1 MPVLPNSLEAR
12 DIASLVHPYTNLAKH
27 AENGPLGIDRGD
39 GIHVWDTDG
48 KQYIEVVAGLWCASL
63 GYGEKELV
71 KAATA
76 QMEKLA
82 FSHLFQSRSH
92 GPVIELAEKL
102 KSLAP
107 CDTARV
113 FFVGDGSSAN
123 DTAIKLV
130 WYYNNAIGRPEKKK
144 IIGRLKA
151 YHGVT
156 VASASVTGLTHNH
169 LDWDLPLKGFLHT
182 DCPHYYRE
190 ALPGETEDQFVD
202 RIIGNLDRLINK
214 VGPETVAA
222 FFAEPIQG
230 AGGLIVPPQNYFPKL
245 QAVLKKYDILL
256 VADEVITG
264 FLRTGNYWGCQTVDM
279 QPDMVTCAKA
289 LSSAYLPIGA
299 VTIPSFMHDAMVEH
313 PDWFVRWHHAPNNNG
328 SICVVPPEAQ
338 TGRPEDNCSWP
349 ISAAAY
355 DWSNSLVRD
364 FFLNQV
370 VKPVMKAGDG
380 VWLDGDGPDNGAY
393 QCSGSYDFGKLP
405 APYPALDEPE
415 IDAFCVGENLVQEAA
430 HDFLFANGGMDGQAC
445 WTFVGADELPQAA
458 DSPAACA
465 AKLLRLDALVGKN
478 NTPVGVAMDRC
489 GGGVSDDIAKQAV
502 ASFMLVR
509 DK

>member
-12 DIASLVHPYTNLAKH
+12 DIASLVHPYTNLATH
-27 AENGPLGIDRGD
+27 AENGPLVIDRGD

-48 KQYIEVVAGLWCASL
+48 KQYIEGVAGLWCASL
-63 GYGEKELV
+63 GYGEKELI

-123 DTAIKLV
+123 DTAVKLI
-130 WYYNNAIGRPEKKK
+130 WYYNNAVGRPEKKK

-156 VASASVTGLTHNH
+156 VASASITGLTHNH

-182 DCPHYYRE
+182 DCPHHYRE

-230 AGGLIVPPQNYFPKL
+230 AGGLIVPPRNYFPKL

-299 VTIPSFMHDAMVEH
+299 VTIPSFMHDAMVEQSKKLGTFGHGNTYSGH
-313 PDWFVRWHHAPNNNG
+313 PVCAAVALRTLQIYEERNMLEHVRGLIPRFQQRLAALAGHPLVG
-328 SICVVPPEAQ
+328 EARLD
-338 TGRPEDNCSWP
+338 GGLMGGVE
-349 ISAAAY
+349 
-355 DWSNSLVRD
+355 LVAD
-364 FFLNQV
+364 KATK
-370 VKPVMKAGDG
+370 KPFDPKLTVGMKALLACQQQGLMIRAVGD
-380 VWLDGDGPDNGAY
+380 VVILCPPLIITEPQIDEMFDRLKAALDG
-393 QCSGSYDFGKLP
+393 L
-405 APYPALDEPE
+405 E
-415 IDAFCVGENLVQEAA
+415 I
-430 HDFLFANGGMDGQAC
+430 
-445 WTFVGADELPQAA
+445 
-458 DSPAACA
+458 
-465 AKLLRLDALVGKN
+465 
-478 NTPVGVAMDRC
+478 
-489 GGGVSDDIAKQAV
+489 
-502 ASFMLVR
+502 
-509 DK
+509 

>member
-1 MPVLPNSLEAR
+1 MSIIPNSLEAR

-27 AENGPLGIDRGD
+27 AEAGPLVIDRGQ

-48 KQYIEVVAGLWCASL
+48 KQYIEGVAGLWCASL
-63 GYGEKELV
+63 GYGEQELV
-71 KAATA
+71 NAATA

-92 GPVIELAEKL
+92 GPAIELAEKL
-102 KSLAP
+102 KSVAP

-123 DTAIKLV
+123 DTAIKLI

-182 DCPHYYRE
+182 DCPHHYRE
-190 ALPGETEDQFVD
+190 ALPGETEDAFVD
-202 RIIGNLDRLINK
+202 RIIGNLERLINK

-230 AGGLIVPPQNYFPKL
+230 AGGLIVPPQHYFPKL

-299 VTIPSFMHDAMVEH
+299 VTIPSFMHDAMIEQSKKIGTFGHGNTYSGHPVCAAVALRTLQIYEERNMLEHVRGLIPRFQQRLAALASHPLVGEARLGGGLMGGVE
-313 PDWFVRWHHAPNNNG
+313 
-328 SICVVPPEAQ
+328 
-338 TGRPEDNCSWP
+338 
-349 ISAAAY
+349 
-355 DWSNSLVRD
+355 LVAD
-364 FFLNQV
+364 KATKKAFDPKLTV
-370 VKPVMKAGDG
+370 GMKALLACQKEGLMIRAVGD
-380 VWLDGDGPDNGAY
+380 VAILCPPLIITEPQIDEMFDRLKTALDG
-393 QCSGSYDFGKLP
+393 L
-405 APYPALDEPE
+405 E
-415 IDAFCVGENLVQEAA
+415 V
-430 HDFLFANGGMDGQAC
+430 
-445 WTFVGADELPQAA
+445 
-458 DSPAACA
+458 
-465 AKLLRLDALVGKN
+465 
-478 NTPVGVAMDRC
+478 
-489 GGGVSDDIAKQAV
+489 
-502 ASFMLVR
+502 
-509 DK
+509 

>member
-27 AENGPLGIDRGD
+27 AENGPLVIDRGD

-48 KQYIEVVAGLWCASL
+48 KQYIEGVAGLWCASL

-299 VTIPSFMHDAMVEH
+299 VTIPSFMHDAMVEQSKKIGTFGHGNTYSGH
-313 PDWFVRWHHAPNNNG
+313 PVCAAVALRTLQIYEERNMLEHVRGLIPRFQQRLAALASHPLVG
-328 SICVVPPEAQ
+328 EARLGGGLMGGVELVADKA
-338 TGRPEDNCSWP
+338 TKRPFDP
-349 ISAAAY
+349 K
-355 DWSNSLVRD
+355 LTVG
-364 FFLNQV
+364 
-370 VKPVMKAGDG
+370 MKALLACQEQGLMIRAVGD
-380 VWLDGDGPDNGAY
+380 VAILCPPLIITEPQIDEMFDRLKAALDGL
-393 QCSGSYDFGKLP
+393 Q
-405 APYPALDEPE
+405 
-415 IDAFCVGENLVQEAA
+415 V
-430 HDFLFANGGMDGQAC
+430 H
-445 WTFVGADELPQAA
+445 
-458 DSPAACA
+458 
-465 AKLLRLDALVGKN
+465 
-478 NTPVGVAMDRC
+478 
-489 GGGVSDDIAKQAV
+489 
-502 ASFMLVR
+502 
-509 DK
+509 

>member
-1 MPVLPNSLEAR
+1 MPVIPNSLEAR

-27 AENGPLGIDRGD
+27 AEAGPLVIDRGQ

-48 KQYIEVVAGLWCASL
+48 KQYIEGVAGLWCASL
-63 GYGEKELV
+63 GYGEQELV

-92 GPVIELAEKL
+92 GPAIELAEKL
-102 KSLAP
+102 KSVAP

-123 DTAIKLV
+123 DTAIKLI
-130 WYYNNAIGRPEKKK
+130 WYYNNAVGRPEKKK

-182 DCPHYYRE
+182 DCPHHYRE
-190 ALPGETEDQFVD
+190 ALPGETEEAFVD
-202 RIIGNLDRLINK
+202 RIIGNLERLINK

-230 AGGLIVPPQNYFPKL
+230 AGGLIVPPQHYFPKL
-245 QAVLKKYDILL
+245 QAVLRKYDILL

-299 VTIPSFMHDAMVEH
+299 VTIPSFMHDAMVEQSKKIGTFGHGNTYSGH
-313 PDWFVRWHHAPNNNG
+313 PVCAAVALRTLQIYEERNMLEHVRGLIPRFQQRLAALAGHPLVGEARLGGGLMGGVELVADKATKKAFDPKQTVG
-328 SICVVPPEAQ
+328 MKALLACQKEGLMIRAVGDVAILCPPLIITEAQ
-338 TGRPEDNCSWP
+338 IDEMFDRLKT
-349 ISAAAY
+349 A
-355 DWSNSLVRD
+355 
-364 FFLNQV
+364 
-370 VKPVMKAGDG
+370 
-380 VWLDGDGPDNGAY
+380 LDG
-393 QCSGSYDFGKLP
+393 L
-405 APYPALDEPE
+405 E
-415 IDAFCVGENLVQEAA
+415 V
-430 HDFLFANGGMDGQAC
+430 
-445 WTFVGADELPQAA
+445 
-458 DSPAACA
+458 
-465 AKLLRLDALVGKN
+465 
-478 NTPVGVAMDRC
+478 
-489 GGGVSDDIAKQAV
+489 
-502 ASFMLVR
+502 
-509 DK
+509 

>member
-1 MPVLPNSLEAR
+1 MPLLPNSLEAR
-12 DIASLVHPYTNLAKH
+12 DIESLVHPYTNLARH
-27 AENGPLGIDRGD
+27 AETGPLVIDRGE

-48 KQYIEVVAGLWCASL
+48 KKYIEGVAGLWCTSL
-63 GYGEKELV
+63 GYGERELID
-71 KAATA
+71 AATR

-102 KSLAP
+102 KSVAP

-123 DTAIKLV
+123 DTAIKLI

-156 VASASVTGLTHNH
+156 VASASLTGLTHNH
-169 LDWDLPLKGFLHT
+169 LDWDLPLRGFLHT

-190 ALPGETEDQFVD
+190 AQPGEREDAFVD
-202 RIIGNLDRLINK
+202 RILGNLERLINK

-230 AGGLIVPPQNYFPKL
+230 AGGLIVPPRGYFPKL
-245 QAVLKKYDILL
+245 QAVLRKYDILL

-264 FLRTGNYWGCQTVDM
+264 FLRTGNYWGCQSVEM

-299 VTIPSFMHDAMVEH
+299 VTIPSFMHEAMIEQSRKIGTFGHGNTYSGHPVCAAVALRTLQIYEERDLLTHVRALIPRFQRRLAGLADHRLVGEARLGAGLMGGVELVEDKATKKPFDPKLTVGLKALLACQEH
-313 PDWFVRWHHAPNNNG
+313 GLMVRAVG
-328 SICVVPPEAQ
+328 DVVILCPPLIITEPQ
-338 TGRPEDNCSWP
+338 IDEMFDRLT
-349 ISAAAY
+349 AA
-355 DWSNSLVRD
+355 
-364 FFLNQV
+364 
-370 VKPVMKAGDG
+370 
-380 VWLDGDGPDNGAY
+380 LDG
-393 QCSGSYDFGKLP
+393 
-405 APYPALDEPE
+405 
-415 IDAFCVGENLVQEAA
+415 
-430 HDFLFANGGMDGQAC
+430 
-445 WTFVGADELPQAA
+445 
-458 DSPAACA
+458 
-465 AKLLRLDALVGKN
+465 LRV
-478 NTPVGVAMDRC
+478 
-489 GGGVSDDIAKQAV
+489 
-502 ASFMLVR
+502 
-509 DK
+509 

>member
-12 DIASLVHPYTNLAKH
+12 DIAGLVHPYTNLARH
-27 AENGPLGIDRGD
+27 AETGPLVIDRGD

-48 KQYIEVVAGLWCASL
+48 KQYIEGVAGLWCASL

-92 GPVIELAEKL
+92 GPAIELAEKL
-102 KSLAP
+102 KSVAP

-123 DTAIKLV
+123 DTAIKLI
-130 WYYNNAIGRPEKKK
+130 WYYNNAVGRPEKKK

-182 DCPHYYRE
+182 DCPHHYRE
-190 ALPGETEDQFVD
+190 ALPGETADQFVD

-230 AGGLIVPPQNYFPKL
+230 AGGLIVPPRNYFPKL

-299 VTIPSFMHDAMVEH
+299 VTIPSFMHDAMIEQSKKIGTFGHGNTYSGHPVCAAVALRTLQIYEERDMLAHVRGLIPRFQQRLAALASHPLVGEARLGAGLMGGVE
-313 PDWFVRWHHAPNNNG
+313 
-328 SICVVPPEAQ
+328 
-338 TGRPEDNCSWP
+338 
-349 ISAAAY
+349 
-355 DWSNSLVRD
+355 LVAD
-364 FFLNQV
+364 KATKKAFDPKLTV
-370 VKPVMKAGDG
+370 GMKALLACQEHGLMIRAVGD
-380 VWLDGDGPDNGAY
+380 VVILCPPLIITEPQIDEMFDRLKRALDGL
-393 QCSGSYDFGKLP
+393 Q
-405 APYPALDEPE
+405 
-415 IDAFCVGENLVQEAA
+415 V
-430 HDFLFANGGMDGQAC
+430 
-445 WTFVGADELPQAA
+445 
-458 DSPAACA
+458 
-465 AKLLRLDALVGKN
+465 
-478 NTPVGVAMDRC
+478 
-489 GGGVSDDIAKQAV
+489 
-502 ASFMLVR
+502 
-509 DK
+509 

>member
-1 MPVLPNSLEAR
+1 MPFLPNSLEAR

-27 AENGPLGIDRGD
+27 AENGPVVIDRGE

-48 KQYIEVVAGLWCASL
+48 NKYIEGVAGLWCASL
-63 GYGEKELV
+63 GYGETELV
-71 KAATA
+71 QAATA

-92 GPVIELAEKL
+92 GPAIELAEKL
-102 KSLAP
+102 KSVAP

-123 DTAIKLV
+123 DTAVKLI

-144 IIGRLKA
+144 VIGRLKA

-156 VASASVTGLTHNH
+156 VASASLTGLTHNH

-182 DCPHYYRE
+182 DCPHHYRE
-190 ALPGETEDQFVD
+190 GREGESEDDFVD

-230 AGGLIVPPQNYFPKL
+230 AGGLIVPPQSYFPKL

-264 FLRTGNYWGCQTVDM
+264 FLRTGNYWGCQSVGM
-279 QPDMVTCAKA
+279 EPDMVTCAKA

-299 VTIPSFMHDAMVEH
+299 VTIPGFMHDAMVEQSKKIGTFGHGNTYSGH
-313 PDWFVRWHHAPNNNG
+313 PVCAAVALRTLQIYEERDMLAHVRSLIPRFQQRLAALADHPLVGEARLGAGLMGGVELVADKATKQPFDPKLTVG
-328 SICVVPPEAQ
+328 MKGLLACQKEGLMVRAVGDVVILCPPLIITEPQIDEMFDRLKRA
-338 TGRPEDNCSWP
+338 
-349 ISAAAY
+349 
-355 DWSNSLVRD
+355 
-364 FFLNQV
+364 
-370 VKPVMKAGDG
+370 
-380 VWLDGDGPDNGAY
+380 LDG
-393 QCSGSYDFGKLP
+393 L
-405 APYPALDEPE
+405 E
-415 IDAFCVGENLVQEAA
+415 V
-430 HDFLFANGGMDGQAC
+430 
-445 WTFVGADELPQAA
+445 
-458 DSPAACA
+458 
-465 AKLLRLDALVGKN
+465 
-478 NTPVGVAMDRC
+478 
-489 GGGVSDDIAKQAV
+489 
-502 ASFMLVR
+502 
-509 DK
+509 

>member
-27 AENGPLGIDRGD
+27 AENGPLVIDRGD

-48 KQYIEVVAGLWCASL
+48 KQYIEGVAGLWCASL

-299 VTIPSFMHDAMVEH
+299 VTIPSFMHDAMVEQSKKIGTFGHGNTYSGH
-313 PDWFVRWHHAPNNNG
+313 PVCAAVALRTLQIYEERNMLEHVRGLIPRFQQRLAALASHPLVG
-328 SICVVPPEAQ
+328 EARL
-338 TGRPEDNCSWP
+338 GGGLMGGVE
-349 ISAAAY
+349 
-355 DWSNSLVRD
+355 LVAD
-364 FFLNQV
+364 KATK
-370 VKPVMKAGDG
+370 KPFDPKLTVGMKALLACQEQGLMIRAVGD
-380 VWLDGDGPDNGAY
+380 VAILCPPLIITEPQIDEMFDRLKRALDGL
-393 QCSGSYDFGKLP
+393 Q
-405 APYPALDEPE
+405 
-415 IDAFCVGENLVQEAA
+415 V
-430 HDFLFANGGMDGQAC
+430 H
-445 WTFVGADELPQAA
+445 
-458 DSPAACA
+458 
-465 AKLLRLDALVGKN
+465 
-478 NTPVGVAMDRC
+478 
-489 GGGVSDDIAKQAV
+489 
-502 ASFMLVR
+502 
-509 DK
+509 

>member
-27 AENGPLGIDRGD
+27 AENGPLVIDRGD

-48 KQYIEVVAGLWCASL
+48 KQYIEGVAGLWCASL

-102 KSLAP
+102 KSVAP

-123 DTAIKLV
+123 DTAIKLI
-130 WYYNNAIGRPEKKK
+130 WYYNNAVGRPEKKK

-182 DCPHYYRE
+182 DCPHHYRE
-190 ALPGETEDQFVD
+190 SLPGETEDQFVD

-230 AGGLIVPPQNYFPKL
+230 AGGLIVPPRNYFPKL

-256 VADEVITG
+256 VGDEVITG

-299 VTIPSFMHDAMVEH
+299 VTIPSFMHDAMVEQSKKIGTFGHGNTYSGH
-313 PDWFVRWHHAPNNNG
+313 PVCAAVALRTLQIYEERNMLEHVRGLIPRFQQRLAALASHPLVG
-328 SICVVPPEAQ
+328 EARL
-338 TGRPEDNCSWP
+338 GGGLMGGVE
-349 ISAAAY
+349 
-355 DWSNSLVRD
+355 LVAD
-364 FFLNQV
+364 KATK
-370 VKPVMKAGDG
+370 KPFDPKLTVGMKALLACQEQGLMIRAVGD
-380 VWLDGDGPDNGAY
+380 VAILCPPLIITEPQIDEMFDRLKRALDGL
-393 QCSGSYDFGKLP
+393 Q
-405 APYPALDEPE
+405 
-415 IDAFCVGENLVQEAA
+415 V
-430 HDFLFANGGMDGQAC
+430 H
-445 WTFVGADELPQAA
+445 
-458 DSPAACA
+458 
-465 AKLLRLDALVGKN
+465 
-478 NTPVGVAMDRC
+478 
-489 GGGVSDDIAKQAV
+489 
-502 ASFMLVR
+502 
-509 DK
+509 

>member
-1 MPVLPNSLEAR
+1 MPFLPNSLEAR
-12 DIASLVHPYTNLAKH
+12 DIESLVHPYTNLAKH
-27 AENGPLGIDRGD
+27 AENGPLVIDRGE

-48 KQYIEVVAGLWCASL
+48 NRYIEGVAGLWCASL

-71 KAATA
+71 AAATA

-107 CDTARV
+107 CETARV

-123 DTAIKLV
+123 DTAIKLI

-144 IIGRLKA
+144 IIGRMKA

-190 ALPGETEDQFVD
+190 GQPGETEDEFVD

-230 AGGLIVPPQNYFPKL
+230 AGGLIVPPESYFPKL

-264 FLRTGNYWGCQTVDM
+264 FLRTGNYWGCQTVGM
-279 QPDMVTCAKA
+279 KPDMVTCAKA

-299 VTIPSFMHDAMVEH
+299 VTIPTFMHDAMVKNSAKIGTFGHGNTYSGH
-313 PDWFVRWHHAPNNNG
+313 PVCAAVALRTLQIYEEREILAHVRSLIPRFQQRLAALADHKLVGEARLGAGLMGGVELVADKATKKPFDPKLTVG
-328 SICVVPPEAQ
+328 MKGLLACQKEGLMVRAVGDVVILCPPLIITEPQIDEMFDRLKRA
-338 TGRPEDNCSWP
+338 
-349 ISAAAY
+349 
-355 DWSNSLVRD
+355 
-364 FFLNQV
+364 
-370 VKPVMKAGDG
+370 
-380 VWLDGDGPDNGAY
+380 LDG
-393 QCSGSYDFGKLP
+393 L
-405 APYPALDEPE
+405 E
-415 IDAFCVGENLVQEAA
+415 I
-430 HDFLFANGGMDGQAC
+430 
-445 WTFVGADELPQAA
+445 
-458 DSPAACA
+458 
-465 AKLLRLDALVGKN
+465 
-478 NTPVGVAMDRC
+478 
-489 GGGVSDDIAKQAV
+489 
-502 ASFMLVR
+502 
-509 DK
+509 

>member
-1 MPVLPNSLEAR
+1 MPVIPNSLEAR

-27 AENGPLGIDRGD
+27 AEAGPLVIDRGQ

-48 KQYIEVVAGLWCASL
+48 KQYIEGVAGLWCASL
-63 GYGEKELV
+63 GYGEQELV

-92 GPVIELAEKL
+92 GPAIELAEKL
-102 KSLAP
+102 KSVAP

-123 DTAIKLV
+123 DTAIKLI
-130 WYYNNAIGRPEKKK
+130 WYYNNAVGRPEKKK

-182 DCPHYYRE
+182 DCPHHYRE
-190 ALPGETEDQFVD
+190 AREGESVDDFVD
-202 RIIGNLDRLINK
+202 RIIGNLERLINK

-230 AGGLIVPPQNYFPKL
+230 AGGLIVPPQTYFPKL

-299 VTIPSFMHDAMVEH
+299 VTIPSFMHDAMVEQSKKIGTFGHGNTYSGH
-313 PDWFVRWHHAPNNNG
+313 PVCAAVALRTLQIYEERNMLEHVRGLIPRFQQRLAALASHPLVG
-328 SICVVPPEAQ
+328 EARL
-338 TGRPEDNCSWP
+338 GGGLMGGVE
-349 ISAAAY
+349 
-355 DWSNSLVRD
+355 LVAD
-364 FFLNQV
+364 KATKKAFDPKLTV
-370 VKPVMKAGDG
+370 GMKALLACQKQGLMIRAVGD
-380 VWLDGDGPDNGAY
+380 VAILCPPLIITEPQIDEMFDRLKAALDG
-393 QCSGSYDFGKLP
+393 L
-405 APYPALDEPE
+405 E
-415 IDAFCVGENLVQEAA
+415 I
-430 HDFLFANGGMDGQAC
+430 
-445 WTFVGADELPQAA
+445 
-458 DSPAACA
+458 
-465 AKLLRLDALVGKN
+465 
-478 NTPVGVAMDRC
+478 
-489 GGGVSDDIAKQAV
+489 
-502 ASFMLVR
+502 
-509 DK
+509 

>member
-1 MPVLPNSLEAR
+1 MPFLPNSLEAR
-12 DIASLVHPYTNLAKH
+12 DVESLVHPYTNLAKH
-27 AENGPLGIDRGD
+27 AETGPLVIDRGE

-48 KQYIEVVAGLWCASL
+48 NRYIEGVAGLWCASL
-63 GYGEKELV
+63 GYGETELV

-107 CDTARV
+107 CETARV

-123 DTAIKLV
+123 DTAVKLI

-144 IIGRLKA
+144 IIGRMKA

-156 VASASVTGLTHNH
+156 VASASITGLTHNH

-190 ALPGETEDQFVD
+190 GQPGETEDAFVD
-202 RIIGNLDRLINK
+202 RIIGNLERLINK

-230 AGGLIVPPQNYFPKL
+230 AGGLIVPPRSYFPKL
-245 QAVLKKYDILL
+245 QAVLRKYDIIL

-264 FLRTGNYWGCQTVDM
+264 FLRTGNYWGSQTVGM
-279 QPDMVTCAKA
+279 EPDMVTCAKA

-299 VTIPSFMHDAMVEH
+299 VTIPTFMHEAMVRNSAKIGTFGHGNTYSGH
-313 PDWFVRWHHAPNNNG
+313 PVCAAVALRTLQLYEERDILGHVRSLIPRFQQRLAALADHPLVGEARLGAGLMGGVELVEDKATRKPFDPKATVG
-328 SICVVPPEAQ
+328 MKGLLACQKEGLMVRAVGDVIILCPPLIITEPQIDEMFDRLKTA
-338 TGRPEDNCSWP
+338 
-349 ISAAAY
+349 
-355 DWSNSLVRD
+355 
-364 FFLNQV
+364 
-370 VKPVMKAGDG
+370 
-380 VWLDGDGPDNGAY
+380 LDG
-393 QCSGSYDFGKLP
+393 L
-405 APYPALDEPE
+405 E
-415 IDAFCVGENLVQEAA
+415 V
-430 HDFLFANGGMDGQAC
+430 
-445 WTFVGADELPQAA
+445 
-458 DSPAACA
+458 
-465 AKLLRLDALVGKN
+465 
-478 NTPVGVAMDRC
+478 
-489 GGGVSDDIAKQAV
+489 
-502 ASFMLVR
+502 
-509 DK
+509 

>member
-1 MPVLPNSLEAR
+1 MPVIPNSLEAR

-27 AENGPLGIDRGD
+27 AEAGPLVIDRGQ

-48 KQYIEVVAGLWCASL
+48 KQYIEGVAGLWCASL
-63 GYGEKELV
+63 GYGEQELV

-92 GPVIELAEKL
+92 GPAIELAEKL
-102 KSLAP
+102 KSVAP

-123 DTAIKLV
+123 DTAIKLI
-130 WYYNNAIGRPEKKK
+130 WYYNNAVGRPEKKK

-182 DCPHYYRE
+182 DCPHHYRE
-190 ALPGETEDQFVD
+190 ALPGETEEAFVD
-202 RIIGNLDRLINK
+202 RIIGNLERLINK

-230 AGGLIVPPQNYFPKL
+230 AGGLIVPPQHYFPKL
-245 QAVLKKYDILL
+245 QAVLRKYDILL

-299 VTIPSFMHDAMVEH
+299 VTIPSFMHDAMVEQSKKIGTFGHGSTYSGH
-313 PDWFVRWHHAPNNNG
+313 PVCAAVALRTLQIYEERNMLEHVRGLIPRFQQRLAALAGHPLVGEARLGGGLMGGVELVADKATKKAFDPKQTVG
-328 SICVVPPEAQ
+328 MKALLACQKEGLMIRAVGDVAILCPPLIITEAQ
-338 TGRPEDNCSWP
+338 IDEMFDRLKT
-349 ISAAAY
+349 A
-355 DWSNSLVRD
+355 
-364 FFLNQV
+364 
-370 VKPVMKAGDG
+370 
-380 VWLDGDGPDNGAY
+380 LDG
-393 QCSGSYDFGKLP
+393 L
-405 APYPALDEPE
+405 E
-415 IDAFCVGENLVQEAA
+415 V
-430 HDFLFANGGMDGQAC
+430 
-445 WTFVGADELPQAA
+445 
-458 DSPAACA
+458 
-465 AKLLRLDALVGKN
+465 
-478 NTPVGVAMDRC
+478 
-489 GGGVSDDIAKQAV
+489 
-502 ASFMLVR
+502 
-509 DK
+509 

>member
-1 MPVLPNSLEAR
+1 MPNSLEAR
-12 DIASLVHPYTNLAKH
+12 DIGNLVHPYTNLARH
-27 AENGPLGIDRGD
+27 PEIGPLVIDRGE

-48 KQYIEVVAGLWCASL
+48 KQYIEGVSGLWCASL

-71 KAATA
+71 KAATE

-92 GPVIELAEKL
+92 APAIELAEKL
-102 KSLAP
+102 KSVAP

-123 DTAIKLV
+123 DTAIKLI

-169 LDWDLPLKGFLHT
+169 RDWDLPLRGFLHT

-190 ALPGETEDQFVD
+190 GLPGESEEEFVD
-202 RIIGNLDRLINK
+202 RIIGNLERLIEK
-214 VGPETVAA
+214 VGPDEIAA

-230 AGGLIVPPQNYFPKL
+230 AGGLIVPPKGYFPKL
-245 QAVLKKYDILL
+245 QAVLRKHDILL

-299 VTIPSFMHDAMVEH
+299 VTIPSFMHDAMVEQSRKIGTFGHGNTYSGH
-313 PDWFVRWHHAPNNNG
+313 PVCAAVALRTLQIYEERDLLAHVRRLIPRF
-328 SICVVPPEAQ
+328 Q
-338 TGRPEDNCSWP
+338 QRL
-349 ISAAAY
+349 AAFA
-355 DWSNSLVRD
+355 DHPL
-364 FFLNQV
+364 
-370 VKPVMKAGDG
+370 
-380 VWLDGDGPDNGAY
+380 
-393 QCSGSYDFGKLP
+393 
-405 APYPALDEPE
+405 
-415 IDAFCVGENLVQEAA
+415 VGEARLGAGLMGGVELVADKA
-430 HDFLFANGGMDGQAC
+430 TKQAFDPSL
-445 WTFVGADELPQAA
+445 TVGLKAM
-458 DSPAACA
+458 AACA
-465 AKLLRLDALVGKN
+465 EAGLMVRAVGDVVILCPPLIITEDQVDAMFDRLASALDCLK
-478 NTPVGVAMDRC
+478 
-489 GGGVSDDIAKQAV
+489 IQ
-502 ASFMLVR
+502 
-509 DK
+509 

>member
-12 DIASLVHPYTNLAKH
+12 DIASVVHPYTNLARH
-27 AENGPLGIDRGD
+27 AENGPLVIDRGD

-48 KQYIEVVAGLWCASL
+48 KQYIEGVAGLWCASL
-63 GYGEKELV
+63 GYGEKELI

-92 GPVIELAEKL
+92 GPAIELAEKL
-102 KSLAP
+102 KSVAP

-123 DTAIKLV
+123 DTAVKLI

-156 VASASVTGLTHNH
+156 VASASITGLTHNH

-182 DCPHYYRE
+182 DCPHHYRE
-190 ALPGETEDQFVD
+190 ALPGETEEQFVD

-214 VGPETVAA
+214 VDPGTVAA

-299 VTIPSFMHDAMVEH
+299 VTIPSFMHDAMVEQSRKIGTFGHGNTYSGH
-313 PDWFVRWHHAPNNNG
+313 PVCAAVALRTLQIYEERNLLAHVRGLIPRFQQRLAALASHELVGEARLGAGLMGGVELVADKATKRAFDPKLTVG
-328 SICVVPPEAQ
+328 MKALLACQKEGLMVRAVGDVVILCPPLIITEAQ
-338 TGRPEDNCSWP
+338 IDEMFDRLK
-349 ISAAAY
+349 AA
-355 DWSNSLVRD
+355 
-364 FFLNQV
+364 
-370 VKPVMKAGDG
+370 
-380 VWLDGDGPDNGAY
+380 LDG
-393 QCSGSYDFGKLP
+393 L
-405 APYPALDEPE
+405 E
-415 IDAFCVGENLVQEAA
+415 I
-430 HDFLFANGGMDGQAC
+430 
-445 WTFVGADELPQAA
+445 
-458 DSPAACA
+458 
-465 AKLLRLDALVGKN
+465 
-478 NTPVGVAMDRC
+478 
-489 GGGVSDDIAKQAV
+489 
-502 ASFMLVR
+502 
-509 DK
+509 